1 MNYYEVYEA
10 IDSRFLD
17 LYSRI
22 ESPDLAQVEEARK
35 ELSNLSFRQFID
47 WHGPL
52 ATVMLIKHIKFEE
65 IFDNLRR
72 YRSETDCYKDFER
85 MADSWPSD
93 FVRKNI
99 GKFARLYPEEFGV
112 VLKAAKKSI
121 EVPNDIEFLF
131 NTGISYAYFYN
142 TFKESSLW
150 KESCDY
156 PEVLFKCFEI
166 FEKHGLCKWRIKTDF
181 LYDIRPQWKIDQMVN
196 PDRWTPYLVSEPG
209 YATARDS

>member
-10 IDSRFLD
+10 INSRFLD

-35 ELSNLSFRQFID
+35 ELSCLSFRQFID
-47 WHGPL
+47 WYGPL

-72 YRSETDCYKDFER
+72 YRSETDCYNDFER
-85 MADSWPSD
+85 MADSWPFD
-93 FVRKNI
+93 FVWKNI
-99 GKFARLYPEEFGV
+99 GEFARLYPEEFGV

-131 NTGISYAYFYN
+131 NTGVSYSYFYN
-142 TFKESSLW
+142 TFKESSL
-150 KESCDY
+150 
-156 PEVLFKCFEI
+156 
-166 FEKHGLCKWRIKTDF
+166 
-181 LYDIRPQWKIDQMVN
+181 
-196 PDRWTPYLVSEPG
+196 
-209 YATARDS
+209 